1 MGRDFGMIAFERAP
15 ERNASPAPHVK
26 FRGQVVTGEILSL
39 KARLNDSIVS
49 AARDA
54 LFKSRDMETVY
65 CVRMRRT

>member
-1 MGRDFGMIAFERAP
+1 MGRNFGMIAFEFAS
-15 ERNASPAPHVK
+15 ERNTSPAQYAK
-26 FRGQVVTGEILSL
+26 FRGQVVSGEILSL

-54 LFKSRDMETVY
+54 LFKSRDMETVC